1 MIFDPTTCCA
11 CAAVQEL
18 QGEAPLTLSG
28 EGLWAGVLSSGQ
40 CVLECPGSQSAAG
53 SSGDLLLGFG
63 TFTLRPVTPC
73 HLLCVRLT
81 GAGRAAVFG
90 RAAAAALCGWGFLPR
105 CSGAAGPRVRCREC
119 RRCRQRRRPL
129 HPACALAHGDEES
142 RRLSPLV
149 ARAVEAI
156 RDNYMALYGVE
167 ELSAQLGVSK
177 CHLVRV
183 FSSEM
188 GMPPGRFL
196 TSVRIEAAKLLL
208 AEREYSLEMIA
219 GLCGFSGANYLCRV
233 FKRETGLSPA
243 AWRETAAHKAVVQKL
258 PARNNEIIV

>member
-81 GAGRAAVFG
+81 GLAVQQFLAG
-90 RAAAAALCGWGFLPR
+90 LPQPR
-105 CSGAAGPRVRCREC
+105 LADGASCQCSGAAGPRVRCREC

-129 HPACALAHGDEES
+129 TLLCALVHRDQES

-167 ELSAQLGVSK
+167 ELDAQLGVSK

-208 AEREYSLEMIA
+208 AEREYSLEIVA
-219 GLCGFSGANYLCRV
+219 WLCGFSGANYLCRV
-233 FKRETGLSPA
+233 FKRETGFKSRRLA
-243 AWRETAAHKAVVQKL
+243 
-258 PARNNEIIV
+258 

>member
-81 GAGRAAVFG
+81 GLAVQQFLAATKLNNARMNVSNARVSSRFI
-90 RAAAAALCGWGFLPR
+90 RYIRVAAPCICFVPWAALASCRPRPQQQLPVSATGGGRCR
-105 CSGAAGPRVRCREC
+105 CSSPSRLRAGYF
-119 RRCRQRRRPL
+119 Q
-129 HPACALAHGDEES
+129 
-142 RRLSPLV
+142 
-149 ARAVEAI
+149 
-156 RDNYMALYGVE
+156 
-167 ELSAQLGVSK
+167 K
-177 CHLVRV
+177 K
-183 FSSEM
+183 F
-188 GMPPGRFL
+188 PPGP
-196 TSVRIEAAKLLL
+196 LLV
-208 AEREYSLEMIA
+208 
-219 GLCGFSGANYLCRV
+219 LCRNR
-233 FKRETGLSPA
+233 KTSDTG
-243 AWRETAAHKAVVQKL
+243 
-258 PARNNEIIV
+258 

>member
-81 GAGRAAVFG
+81 GLAVQQFLAGLPQPRFADGASCPAAPYT
-90 RAAAAALCGWGFLPR
+90 LL
-105 CSGAAGPRVRCREC
+105 
-119 RRCRQRRRPL
+119 
-129 HPACALAHGDEES
+129 CALAHGDEES

-149 ARAVEAI
+149 ARAVDAI

-167 ELSAQLGVSK
+167 ELSTQLGVSK

-258 PARNNEIIV
+258 PARNNEIYV

>member
-81 GAGRAAVFG
+81 GLAVQQFLAGLPQPRFADG
-90 RAAAAALCGWGFLPR
+90 AAAPYTLL
-105 CSGAAGPRVRCREC
+105 
-119 RRCRQRRRPL
+119 
-129 HPACALAHGDEES
+129 CALAHGDEES

-258 PARNNEIIV
+258 ISSSFCNLI

>member
-81 GAGRAAVFG
+81 GLAVQQ
-90 RAAAAALCGWGFLPR
+90 FL
-105 CSGAAGPRVRCREC
+105 
-119 RRCRQRRRPL
+119 
-129 HPACALAHGDEES
+129 
-142 RRLSPLV
+142 
-149 ARAVEAI
+149 
-156 RDNYMALYGVE
+156 
-167 ELSAQLGVSK
+167 
-177 CHLVRV
+177 
-183 FSSEM
+183 
-188 GMPPGRFL
+188 
-196 TSVRIEAAKLLL
+196 
-208 AEREYSLEMIA
+208 A
-219 GLCGFSGANYLCRV
+219 GL
-233 FKRETGLSPA
+233 P
-243 AWRETAAHKAVVQKL
+243 Q
-258 PARNNEIIV
+258 

>member
-81 GAGRAAVFG
+81 GLAVQQFLAGLPQPRFADGASCPGAAELLARVCG
-90 RAAAAALCGWGFLPR
+90 AGNADDAASAAAPSWSSPR
-105 CSGAAGPRVRCREC
+105 CCTP
-119 RRCRQRRRPL
+119 
-129 HPACALAHGDEES
+129 
-142 RRLSPLV
+142 
-149 ARAVEAI
+149 
-156 RDNYMALYGVE
+156 
-167 ELSAQLGVSK
+167 
-177 CHLVRV
+177 
-183 FSSEM
+183 
-188 GMPPGRFL
+188 
-196 TSVRIEAAKLLL
+196 
-208 AEREYSLEMIA
+208 
-219 GLCGFSGANYLCRV
+219 
-233 FKRETGLSPA
+233 
-243 AWRETAAHKAVVQKL
+243 
-258 PARNNEIIV
+258 